1 MNLPK
6 ARFLLCQTIF
16 NMYNLKDKV
25 AIVTGSGRHK
35 GIGEA
40 IVLRL
45 AGEGCSI
52 VISDIGHAKGKEFA
66 AEHIGAAGEMNEI
79 ADACKK
85 MGVKVIAI
93 PCDVRSESDCENLMA
108 KTVEIFGKIDILVN
122 NAGVGYI
129 MEPFTEFKESSWDA
143 VLGVNLKGAFL
154 CSKHAAVQMQQQETG
169 GSIINIA
176 SQAAKSGFPFAA
188 AYTASKHGLLGLT
201 RSNAVELGKYKIRVN
216 AVCPNH
222 ITTGLGDWQNKFF
235 SEKLGMDY
243 DTYLKAIV
251 DKNPLGRTGVVNDI
265 AKAVAF
271 LCSDEASY
279 ITGEAMNVTGGE
291 EYH

>member
-1 MNLPK
+1 
-6 ARFLLCQTIF
+6 
-16 NMYNLKDKV
+16 MYQLNNKV

-45 AGEGCSI
+45 AAEGCKV
-52 VISDIGHAKGKEFA
+52 VISDIGQPKGNEFS
-66 AEHIGAAGEMNEI
+66 AEHIGVSEEMQEI
-79 ADACKK
+79 ANSCRVLGAE
-85 MGVKVIAI
+85 VLTI
-93 PCDVRSESDCENLMA
+93 PCDVRSESECQRLIA
-108 KTVEIFGKIDILVN
+108 VTVEKFGQVDILVN
-122 NAGVGYI
+122 NAGVGYL

-143 VLGVNLKGAFL
+143 VLDVNLKGAFL
-154 CSKHAAVQMQQQETG
+154 CSKHAAIQMIQQGTG

-188 AYTASKHGLLGLT
+188 AYTASKHGLVGLT
-201 RSNAVELGKYKIRVN
+201 RSNAVELGKHKIRVN

-222 ITTGLGDWQNKFF
+222 ITTGLGHWQNSFF

-243 DTYLKAIV
+243 ATYLQSIV
-251 DKNPLGRTGVVNDI
+251 QKNPLGRTGLTEDI

-271 LCSDEASY
+271 LCSDESAY
-279 ITGEAMNVTGGE
+279 ITGEAMNVSGGE

>member
-1 MNLPK
+1 
-6 ARFLLCQTIF
+6 
-16 NMYNLKDKV
+16 MYQLNDKV

-45 AGEGCSI
+45 AAEGCRL
-52 VISDIGHAKGKEFA
+52 VISDLGQPKGNEFA
-66 AEHIGAAGEMNEI
+66 AEHIGVSEEMQQI
-79 ADACKK
+79 ASSCRTLGAE
-85 MGVKVIAI
+85 VLTI
-93 PCDVRSESDCENLMA
+93 PCDVRSEIECQQLIA
-108 KTVEIFGKIDILVN
+108 TTVEKFGRVDILVN
-122 NAGVGYI
+122 NAGVGYL

-143 VLGVNLKGAFL
+143 VLDVNLKGAFL
-154 CSKHAAVQMQQQETG
+154 CSKHAAIQMIQQGTG
-169 GSIINIA
+169 GSIVNIA

-188 AYTASKHGLLGLT
+188 AYTASKHGLVGLT
-201 RSNAVELGKYKIRVN
+201 RSNAVELGKHKIRVN

-222 ITTGLGDWQNKFF
+222 ITTGLGHWQNSFF

-243 DTYLKAIV
+243 ATYLQSIV
-251 DKNPLGRTGVVNDI
+251 QKNPLGRTGLTEDI

-271 LCSDEASY
+271 LCSEEAAY
-279 ITGEAMNVTGGE
+279 ITGEAMNVSGGE

>member
-1 MNLPK
+1 
-6 ARFLLCQTIF
+6 
-16 NMYNLKDKV
+16 MYQLQNKV

-45 AGEGCSI
+45 AAEGCRV
-52 VISDIGHAKGKEFA
+52 VISDIGQAKGNEFA
-66 AEHIGAAGEMNEI
+66 AEHIGVTGEMQEI
-79 ADACKK
+79 ADACRAL
-85 MGVKVIAI
+85 GVEVFTL
-93 PCDVRSESDCENLMA
+93 PCDVRSEAECSQLIE
-108 KTVEIFGKIDILVN
+108 KTVAHFGQVDILVN
-122 NAGVGYI
+122 NAGVGYL

-143 VLGVNLKGAFL
+143 VLDVNLKGAFL
-154 CSKHAAVQMQQQETG
+154 CSKHAAIQMIGQGAG
-169 GSIINIA
+169 GSIVNIA

-188 AYTASKHGLLGLT
+188 AYTASKHGLVGLT
-201 RSNAVELGKYKIRVN
+201 RSNAVELGKHKIRVN

-222 ITTGLGDWQNKFF
+222 ITTGLGHWQNSFF

-243 DTYLKAIV
+243 TTYLQSIV
-251 DKNPLGRTGVVNDI
+251 EKNPLGRTGLTEDI

-271 LCSDEASY
+271 LCSEEAAY
-279 ITGEAMNVTGGE
+279 ITGEAMNVSGGE

>member
-1 MNLPK
+1 
-6 ARFLLCQTIF
+6 
-16 NMYNLKDKV
+16 MYQLQKKV

-45 AGEGCSI
+45 AAEGCRV
-52 VISDIGHAKGKEFA
+52 VISDIGEAKGNEFA
-66 AEHIGAAGEMNEI
+66 AEHIGVTGEMQEI
-79 ADACKK
+79 AVACRAL
-85 MGVKVIAI
+85 GAEVLTL
-93 PCDVRSESDCENLMA
+93 PCDVRNEAECSQLIE
-108 KTVEIFGKIDILVN
+108 KTVAHFGGVDILVN
-122 NAGVGYI
+122 NAGVGYL

-143 VLGVNLKGAFL
+143 VLDVNLKGAFL
-154 CSKHAAVQMQQQETG
+154 CSKHAAIQMIRQGSG
-169 GSIINIA
+169 GSIVNIA

-188 AYTASKHGLLGLT
+188 AYTASKHGLVGLT
-201 RSNAVELGKYKIRVN
+201 RSNAVELGKHKIRVN

-222 ITTGLGDWQNKFF
+222 ITTGLGHWQNSFF

-243 DTYLKAIV
+243 TTYLQSIV
-251 DKNPLGRTGVVNDI
+251 QKNPLGRTGLTEDI

-271 LCSDEASY
+271 LCSEEAAY
-279 ITGEAMNVTGGE
+279 VTGEAMNVSGGE

>member
-1 MNLPK
+1 
-6 ARFLLCQTIF
+6 
-16 NMYNLKDKV
+16 MYNLKGKTAV
-25 AIVTGSGRHK
+25 VTGSGRHK

-40 IVLRL
+40 VVLRL
-45 AGEGCSI
+45 AAEGCNI
-52 VISDIGHAKGKEFA
+52 VVSDIGTVKGNEFA
-66 AEHIGAAGEMNEI
+66 AEHIGATHEMNEI
-79 ADACKK
+79 AEACRQLSA
-85 MGVKVIAI
+85 KVITV
-93 PCDVRSESDCENLMA
+93 PCDVRSESDCENLMT
-108 KTVEIFGKIDILVN
+108 KTVAAFGSIDILVN

-129 MEPFTEFKESSWDA
+129 MEPFTEFKETSWDV

-154 CSKHAAVQMQQQETG
+154 CSKHAAIQMQKQTRG
-169 GSIINIA
+169 GSIVNIA

-188 AYTASKHGLLGLT
+188 AYTASKHGLVGLT
-201 RSNAVELGKYKIRVN
+201 RSNAVELGKFKIRVN

-235 SEKLGMDY
+235 SEKLGLDY

-251 DKNPLGRTGVVNDI
+251 DKNPLGRTGQVDDI

-279 ITGEAMNVTGGE
+279 ITGEAMNVSGGE

>member
-1 MNLPK
+1 
-6 ARFLLCQTIF
+6 
-16 NMYNLKDKV
+16 MYQLNNKV

-45 AGEGCSI
+45 AAEGCRV
-52 VISDIGHAKGKEFA
+52 VISDIGQPKGNEFSA
-66 AEHIGAAGEMNEI
+66 QHIGVSEEMQQI
-79 ADACKK
+79 ANACRAL
-85 MGVKVIAI
+85 GAEVLTS
-93 PCDVRSESDCENLMA
+93 PCDVRIESECQQLIA
-108 KTVEIFGKIDILVN
+108 ATVESFGQVDILVN
-122 NAGVGYI
+122 NAGVGYL

-143 VLGVNLKGAFL
+143 VLDVNLKGAFL
-154 CSKHAAVQMQQQETG
+154 CSKHAAIQMIQQGNG

-188 AYTASKHGLLGLT
+188 AYTASKHGLVGLT
-201 RSNAVELGKYKIRVN
+201 RSNAVELGKHKIRVN

-222 ITTGLGDWQNKFF
+222 ITTGLGHWQNSFF

-243 DTYLKAIV
+243 ATYLQSIV
-251 DKNPLGRTGVVNDI
+251 QKNPLGRTGLTEDI

-271 LCSDEASY
+271 LCSEESAY
-279 ITGEAMNVTGGE
+279 ITGEAMNVSGGE

>member
-1 MNLPK
+1 
-6 ARFLLCQTIF
+6 
-16 NMYNLKDKV
+16 MYQLNNKV

-45 AGEGCSI
+45 AAEGCKV
-52 VISDIGHAKGKEFA
+52 VISDIGQPKGNEFS
-66 AEHIGAAGEMNEI
+66 AEHIGVSEEMQEI
-79 ADACKK
+79 ANSCRAL
-85 MGVKVIAI
+85 GAEVLTI
-93 PCDVRSESDCENLMA
+93 PCDVRSESECQRLIA
-108 KTVEIFGKIDILVN
+108 VTVEKFGQVDILVN
-122 NAGVGYI
+122 NAGVGYL

-143 VLGVNLKGAFL
+143 VLDVNLKGAFL
-154 CSKHAAVQMQQQETG
+154 CSKHAAIQMIQQGTG

-188 AYTASKHGLLGLT
+188 AYTASKHGLVGLT
-201 RSNAVELGKYKIRVN
+201 RSNAVELGKHKIRVN

-222 ITTGLGDWQNKFF
+222 ITTGLGHWQNSFF

-243 DTYLKAIV
+243 ATYLQSIV
-251 DKNPLGRTGVVNDI
+251 QKNPLGRTGLTEDI

-271 LCSDEASY
+271 LCSDESAY
-279 ITGEAMNVTGGE
+279 ITGEAMNVSGGE

>member
-1 MNLPK
+1 
-6 ARFLLCQTIF
+6 
-16 NMYNLKDKV
+16 MYNLKGKT

-45 AGEGCSI
+45 AAEGCNI
-52 VISDIGHAKGKEFA
+52 VISDIGVAKGTEFA
-66 AEHIGAAGEMNEI
+66 AEHIGATAEMEEI
-79 ADACKK
+79 ADACRKL
-85 MGVKVIAI
+85 GAQVITV
-93 PCDVRSESDCENLMA
+93 PCDVRNESDCQNLVA
-108 KTVEIFGKIDILVN
+108 SAVEAFGQLDILVN

-154 CSKHAAVQMQQQETG
+154 CSKHAAIQMQKQATG
-169 GSIINIA
+169 GSIVNIA

-188 AYTASKHGLLGLT
+188 AYTASKHGLVGLT

-222 ITTGLGDWQNKFF
+222 ITTGLGHWQNKFF
-235 SEKLGMDY
+235 SEKLGLDY
-243 DTYLKAIV
+243 DTYLQAIV
-251 DKNPLGRTGVVNDI
+251 DKNPLGRTGHTEDI

-271 LCSDEASY
+271 LCSDEAAY
-279 ITGEAMNVTGGE
+279 ITGEAMNVSGGE

>member
-1 MNLPK
+1 
-6 ARFLLCQTIF
+6 
-16 NMYNLKDKV
+16 MYQLKNKV

-45 AGEGCSI
+45 AAEGCRV
-52 VISDIGHAKGKEFA
+52 VISDIGQPKGNEFSA
-66 AEHIGAAGEMNEI
+66 QHIGVSEEMQEI
-79 ADACKK
+79 ANACRAL
-85 MGVKVIAI
+85 GAEVLTI
-93 PCDVRSESDCENLMA
+93 PCDVRIENECQQLMA
-108 KTVEIFGKIDILVN
+108 ATVESFGQVDILVN
-122 NAGVGYI
+122 NAGVGYL

-143 VLGVNLKGAFL
+143 VLDVNLKGAFL
-154 CSKHAAVQMQQQETG
+154 CSKHAAIQMIHQGAG

-188 AYTASKHGLLGLT
+188 AYTASKHGLVGLT
-201 RSNAVELGKYKIRVN
+201 RSNAVELGKHKIRVN

-222 ITTGLGDWQNKFF
+222 ITTGLGHWQNSFF

-243 DTYLKAIV
+243 ATYLQSIV
-251 DKNPLGRTGVVNDI
+251 QKNPLGRTGLTEDI

-271 LCSDEASY
+271 LCSEESAY
-279 ITGEAMNVTGGE
+279 ITGEAMNVSGGE